1 MNKCPIFT
9 HGYIQSSIIHI
20 KMILFFTVQNSTQN
34 RKYIALLAEIS
45 KPRCKKTDRNSWE
58 KKNDEKIQLKPLLL
72 SFVYLNLTVTN
83 IKWIKKQK
91 KKKLHEQFNNET
103 KYIVAVETC

>member
-1 MNKCPIFT
+1 MQKNWQKF
-9 HGYIQSSIIHI
+9 
-20 KMILFFTVQNSTQN
+20 L
-34 RKYIALLAEIS
+34 R
-45 KPRCKKTDRNSWE
+45 

-91 KKKLHEQFNNET
+91 KKLHEQFNNET
-103 KYIVAVETC
+103 KYIVAVDNMLVNETLIIKVAKW